1 MARGMLKKFSMR
13 LTAGT
18 TFSRVRFLTPD
29 YFLFNLVAAIFAVS
43 GLFPTDARAHSPECT
58 DYLVH
63 KIKVLNKSG
72 PALASHIRGLE
83 ILRQTLE
90 AYPVPGVRVELV
102 TVDEKGQAT
111 YPIREGSTTIQ
122 RYLQRSEIPR
132 ADRQRAVD
140 LFIDRRDQVRAALA
154 KRFRLKSRRFFEVNL
169 GEFGKLEVF
178 EDEIREEGF
187 GRFFFSIQTL
197 SFRPDSG
204 EMVINYPAYFENG
217 RNPRLSNMAVVLRP
231 DADHSVFA
239 PVRTETRERRKRER
253 AVVRESRYRNI
264 QYQNE
269 VERRRGE
276 TLDQFVGMETWQPV
290 NSIAAPQS
298 FLAWSAPPA
307 NDFDYAG
314 TTPAVVDQIV
324 EESRASEVQVVQ
336 REVDALQAYLSGVDR
351 ELSEKDRTR
360 FRRNVAALFKLLEVP
375 GTVKERL
382 EAFYKFRTAA
392 KADRYNFTP
401 PEFFETWL
409 VDLISWR
416 PTAIALR
423 PIPLPYS
430 RSLSIQ
436 GYRTMEEVERDFDVL
451 ARKTAFTLDIVSE
464 VDVAFSRAAKGFPD
478 FRVRH
483 KAGNVRV
490 FLDNTQRVYGIGH
503 QGALDFQGLRTHRSF
518 PALNR
523 HYAVILPK
531 GFIGHFGGVVRDP
544 RPINTEEFFRRFD
557 RHDKLFPIT
566 FESSTREKGQAHIY
580 MSWRDI
586 EVNGQRMSLAD
597 YIRRY
602 SLAVVEFDREG
613 RIISTMS
620 F

>member
-1 MARGMLKKFSMR
+1 MR
-13 LTAGT
+13 FKAGT
-18 TFSRVRFLTPD
+18 AFSRVGFFTPD
-29 YFLFNLVAAIFAVS
+29 YFLFNLFAAIFAVS
-43 GLFPTDARAHSPECT
+43 GLFPADARAHSPECA
-58 DYLVH
+58 DYLVY

-90 AYPVPGVRVELV
+90 AHPVPGVQVELV

-111 YPIREGSTTIQ
+111 YPIRDGSTTIQ

-140 LFIDRRDQVRAALA
+140 LFVDRRDQVRAALA
-154 KRFRLKSRRFFEVNL
+154 KRFRIKSRHFFEVNL
-169 GEFGKLEVF
+169 GEFGKLDVF

-204 EMVINYPAYFENG
+204 EMVINYPAYFESG
-217 RNPRLSNMAVVLRP
+217 HNPRLSNMAVVLRP

-253 AVVRESRYRNI
+253 AAVRERRYRNI
-264 QYQNE
+264 QYRNE
-269 VERRRGE
+269 VERQRGE
-276 TLDQFVGMETWQPV
+276 ILDQFVGIETWQPT
-290 NSIAAPQS
+290 NSIAAPES
-298 FLAWSAPPA
+298 FLEWSAPPA
-307 NDFDYAG
+307 NDFHYAG
-314 TTPAVVDQIV
+314 PTPAIIDQILK
-324 EESRASEVQVVQ
+324 ESRASEVQMVQ
-336 REVDALQAYLSGVDR
+336 REVAALQAYLSGVDR
-351 ELSEKDRTR
+351 ELPEEDRIR
-360 FRRNVAALFKLLEVP
+360 FRRNVAALFKLLEAS

-382 EAFYKFRTAA
+382 EAFYKFRNAA

-401 PEFFETWL
+401 PEFLEAWL

-416 PTAIALR
+416 PAAIALR

-430 RSLSIQ
+430 RPLSLQ
-436 GYRTMEEVERDFDVL
+436 GYRTMEEVEVDFDVL
-451 ARKTAFTLDIVSE
+451 ARKTAFTSDTVSE
-464 VDVAFSRAAKGFPD
+464 VDVAFSQTAKGFPD
-478 FRVRH
+478 FRVRQ
-483 KAGNVRV
+483 KEGSVRV
-490 FLDNTQRVYGIGH
+490 FLDNTQRVYGVGH
-503 QGALDFQGLRTHRSF
+503 KGALEFQGLRTQRSF

-531 GFIGHFGGVVRDP
+531 GFVDHFGGVVRDP
-544 RPINTEEFFRRFD
+544 RPINPEEFFRRFD

-566 FESSTREKGQAHIY
+566 FESSTREMGQAHIY

-602 SLAVVEFDREG
+602 SLAVVEFDRDG